1 MTGFPCSSYAVLARR
16 LMLIYRRTP
25 AGEVLRTSAG
35 LSSTESEI
43 EEIHR
48 EMAQHRATCELC
60 KTVIRECLRKGE
72 KVKLPRTLEIEE
84 AHRIGGPGND

>member
-1 MTGFPCSSYAVLARR
+1 MTEFLCSSYALLARR

-48 EMAQHRATCELC
+48 EMAQHRAACELC
-60 KTVIRECLRKGE
+60 KAGTK
-72 KVKLPRTLEIEE
+72 
-84 AHRIGGPGND
+84 ADHRIAPMRRPGISQAAKS

>member
-48 EMAQHRATCELC
+48 EMARHRATCEFC
-60 KTVIRECLRKGE
+60 KAGTKADR
-72 KVKLPRTLEIEE
+72 
-84 AHRIGGPGND
+84 RIASMRRPGISQAAKS